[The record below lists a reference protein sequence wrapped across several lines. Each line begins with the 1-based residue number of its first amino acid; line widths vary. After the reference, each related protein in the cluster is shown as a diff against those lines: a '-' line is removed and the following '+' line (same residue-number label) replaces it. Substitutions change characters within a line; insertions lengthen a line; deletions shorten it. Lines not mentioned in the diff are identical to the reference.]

1 MLIGIVAAAAAAVAL
16 LIVWLTLRSRRAAA
30 SRSSKVV
37 PLRAARKR
45 IDKGNNKLASA
56 QTNKQT
62 SVRDQLPAGE
72 QARPCSLCRKRSAR
86 LYFYLDE
93 SGRTI
98 GTCKACR
105 PKAEARELDRL

>member
-1 MLIGIVAAAAAAVAL
+1 MLIGIVAAVVGAAAL
-16 LIVWLTLRSRRAAA
+16 LIVWLSLRGRRTAA
-30 SRSSKVV
+30 SRSPKVV
-37 PLRAARKR
+37 PLRAVRKR
-45 IDKGNNKLASA
+45 TGKGTS
-56 QTNKQT
+56 KQT
-62 SVRDQLPAGE
+62 SKRNERPAEE

-98 GTCKACR
+98 GTCKSCR